1 MKVAIATCRPTP
13 DYPDDGLLRDA
24 LLARGAEA
32 RIAPWDDPDEDWE
45 SDDLVV
51 IRSTWDYVPR
61 LSEFL
66 QWAESVPRL
75 ANPADVIAWNT
86 EKTYLRELGDRGI
99 PVVPTWWFAPGDE
112 VALVPDWAEY
122 VVKPSV
128 SAAAVDTN
136 RYGPGDD
143 DRALAHLTRLTSA
156 GRTAMMQPYIDA
168 VDSLGETA
176 VVFIDGEYSHAMR
189 KGPLLA
195 LGRDALTPAAYREMM
210 SRRDPSEE
218 ELELAA
224 AVIAKV
230 PGGPALLYARI
241 DLVPGAD
248 GRPILI
254 EAELAEPA
262 LFLSY
267 APGSADR
274 LAAAI
279 VTRASP

>member
-13 DYPDDGLLRDA
+13 DYPDDALLREA
-24 LLARGAEA
+24 LLASGVEA
-32 RIAPWDDPDEDWE
+32 RIAAWDDPSQDWE

-61 LSEFL
+61 LPEFL
-66 QWAESVPRL
+66 RWAESVPRL

-86 EKTYLRELGDRGI
+86 AKTYLRELGDRGI
-99 PVVPTWWFAPGDE
+99 PVVPTRWFAPGDE
-112 VALVPDWAEY
+112 VALVQEWDEY

-156 GRTAMMQPYIDA
+156 GRTAMMQPYVDA
-168 VDSLGETA
+168 VDTLGETA
-176 VVFIDGEYSHAMR
+176 IVFIGGEYSHAMR

-195 LGRDALTPAAYREMM
+195 LGREALSPAVYREQM
-210 SRRDPSEE
+210 SVREPSED
-218 ELELAA
+218 ELQLAE
-224 AVIAKV
+224 AVIATV
-230 PGGPALLYARI
+230 PRGPELLYARI
-241 DLVPGAD
+241 DLVPGPD
-248 GRPILI
+248 GRPVLI

-267 APGSADR
+267 APGSPAR

-279 VTRASP
+279 VTRASR